1 MKVTDKR
8 NEKDLTFKD
17 IEAGG
22 VFRKGSYTYI
32 KFDVELE
39 LENGEFRNCVC
50 LEDGETEGMAD
61 LSSVTLCEA
70 ELILK

>member
-8 NEKDLTFKD
+8 NEKNLTFQD
-17 IEAGG
+17 IEAGD
-22 VFRKGSYTYI
+22 VFKKGSYTYI

-39 LENGEFRNCVC
+39 LGDGEFRNCVC
-50 LEDGETEGMAD
+50 LEDGETEGLAD
-61 LSSVTLCEA
+61 LCPVTLCEA